1 MGPVAPVLGTGPAST
16 GTPWARRWPST
27 RSSGVVVTR
36 HRSADPRVGRRA
48 WSATV
53 RARWSMRSIFTMRPQ
68 PLACLCAGQD
78 KLVAALG
85 ATARARH
92 VQTEGVAVFVQ
103 VIQGQVD
110 DAAKVRAAMDRWA
123 EELAPGAEGWLGSTA
138 GVTEDGRFIAL
149 ARFESEEAARR
160 NSDRPEQDRWWS
172 ETSQLF
178 TGEASFRDSD
188 DVTLDLA
195 GDPDDAGFVQVIQGQ
210 GTDPD
215 RARELMA
222 EDSSEWADFRPEIIG
237 SVAVGHDGGAYTM
250 AMYFT
255 SEAEAREGERKELP
269 PKLKAQMDEMAALS
283 VGVPDF
289 FDIKQPW
296 LYSPR

>member
-1 MGPVAPVLGTGPAST
+1 M
-16 GTPWARRWPST
+16 
-27 RSSGVVVTR
+27 
-36 HRSADPRVGRRA
+36 
-48 WSATV
+48 SATV
-53 RARWSMRSIFTMRPQ
+53 RTRWSIRSISTGHPPGPGLLLSGHQDR
-68 PLACLCAGQD
+68 LAPCPAD
-78 KLVAALG
+78 
-85 ATARARH
+85 RS
-92 VQTEGVAVFVQ
+92 EGVAVFVQ

-123 EELAPGAEGWLGSTA
+123 QELAPGAAGWLGSTA

-188 DVTLDLA
+188 DLA

-210 GTDPD
+210 GTDAD

-222 EDSSEWADFRPEIIG
+222 EDSEEWAAFRPDIIA
-237 SVAVGHDGGAYTM
+237 SVAVGHEGGAYTM

-255 SEAEAREGERKELP
+255 SEAEAREGERKEPP
-269 PKLKAQMDEMAALS
+269 PKLKAQMEEMASLS
-283 VGVPDF
+283 VGEPEF
-289 FDIKQPW
+289 FDLKQPW
-296 LYSPR
+296 LYAPS